1 VVILE
6 KIIVKCKACKK
17 EMKILNKKGKYR
29 CPYCKEV
36 YKLNLFNKFI
46 LKIRRVFKDFIKTL
60 VDIKNTFKYRMNVAK
75 YLFKNRKR

>member
-1 VVILE
+1 MVILD

-17 EMKILNKKGKYR
+17 DMKILNKKGKYR

-36 YKLNLFNKFI
+36 YKLSSFNKFT
-46 LKIRRVFKDFIKTL
+46 LKIGRVFKDFIKTL

-75 YLFKNRKR
+75 YNFKNRKR